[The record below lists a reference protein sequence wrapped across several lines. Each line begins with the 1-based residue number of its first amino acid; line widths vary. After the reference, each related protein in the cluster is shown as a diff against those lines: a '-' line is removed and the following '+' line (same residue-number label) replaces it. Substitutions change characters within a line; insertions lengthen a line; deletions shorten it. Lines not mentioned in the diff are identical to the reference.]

1 MSFAEIQQLQ
11 SQPSNAA
18 IKAKE
23 RRSLKDIQAEEAELQ
38 AEAEFLK
45 WWTAEEERIRLENE
59 ATAASLLQ
67 PQKQQQQQRPHHRH
81 YHGRRNK
88 KSAATAAATEGE
100 STPGPRTSRG
110 GDQKSEVVNLSYCC
124 YLPEIDGK
132 GAMSCF
138 ENPQYV
144 CRVSEIEKR
153 TACT

>member
-110 GDQKSEVVNLSYCC
+110 GDQKSEVV
-124 YLPEIDGK
+124 
-132 GAMSCF
+132 
-138 ENPQYV
+138 
-144 CRVSEIEKR
+144 
-153 TACT
+153 